1 MSRSFAVEATISQPA
16 EQVWQ
21 ALTDWSNAQ
30 RWMAGVDS
38 LKADGATAV
47 GTKVSFHTRGRERTA
62 TIAKC
67 RPGRS
72 LVLRSVQGGVT
83 ADYEYA
89 VEALGDG
96 TSRVTL
102 VADCQMRGLVWRAM
116 GPLIRMA
123 IRKTDGGQL
132 EALKQVIEGA

>member
-1 MSRSFAVEATISQPA
+1 MSRSFAVQATIAKPA
-16 EQVWQ
+16 AQVWQ
-21 ALTDWSNAQ
+21 VLTDWRTAH
-30 RWMAGVDS
+30 RWMAGVDR
-38 LKADGATAV
+38 LEADGETAV
-47 GTKVSFHTRGRERTA
+47 GTALSSHARGRERSA
-62 TIAKC
+62 TIAAC

-89 VEALGDG
+89 LEPLNDH
-96 TSRVTL
+96 TTKVTL
-102 VADCQMRGLVWRAM
+102 VADCQMRGPWRIM

-132 EALKQVIEGA
+132 DALKQVIEAG